1 VFSVVRLCHCLGV
14 SPSGYYDWVNRPLSS
29 RAQADAKL
37 LPEIR
42 RVFHRSR
49 QTYGYPRVHAELNQC
64 GIPCSRHQ
72 VARLM
77 RHNGIV
83 AKMKARSKSQPIMK
97 QLYAGEG
104 NRLLDRGPTEA
115 CNEVWVADFTHIKTR
130 TSWFYLAVVMDRHS
144 RRILGW
150 AMSHER
156 TAKLTGE
163 ALRMAIYRR
172 GSAQGILFHS
182 DRGIEYVAHEIRD
195 ILAEVGMQR
204 SLSRKGNCYD
214 NAHMESFFH
223 SLKTEMVY
231 YEDFRSMEEGMRKL
245 KGYIGF
251 YNHTRLHSSLGY
263 RTPAQFEAEHG

>member
-1 VFSVVRLCHCLGV
+1 MKRMCICLGV
-14 SPSGYYDWVNRPLSS
+14 SPSGFYDWIKRPLST

-42 RVFHRSR
+42 RVFRRSR
-49 QTYGYPRVHAELNQC
+49 QTYGYPRVHADLNQQ
-64 GIPCSRHQ
+64 GIRCSRHK

-83 AKMKARSKSQPIMK
+83 AKMKAHCKSQPIMK

-104 NRLLDRGPTEA
+104 NRLLDRGPTQA
-115 CNEVWVADFTHIKTR
+115 CDEVWVADFTYIRTR
-130 TSWFYLAVVMDRHS
+130 TSWLYLAVVMDRHS

-156 TAKLTGE
+156 NAQLTSE

-172 GSAQGILFHS
+172 GSTQGILFHS

-195 ILAEVGMQR
+195 ILAEAGMHR

-231 YEDFRSMEEGMRKL
+231 FEDFRSLEEGMRKL
-245 KGYIGF
+245 KGYIGY
-251 YNHTRLHSSLGY
+251 YNHMRLHSSLGY
-263 RTPAQFEAEHG
+263 LTPAQFEAAHG

>member
-1 VFSVVRLCHCLGV
+1 MCACLGV
-14 SPSGYYDWVNRPLSS
+14 STSGYYDWRKRPLSE
-29 RAQADAKL
+29 RAKADAEL

-42 RVFHRSR
+42 RVFRRSS
-49 QTYGYPRVHAELNQC
+49 QTYGYPRVHAALNQE
-64 GIPCSRHQ
+64 GIECSRHR

-83 AKMKARSKSQPIMK
+83 AKMKARCKSRPPMK
-97 QLYAGEG
+97 QLYTSAT
-104 NRLLDRGPTEA
+104 NRLLDREPTVA
-115 CNEVWVADFTHIKTR
+115 CDEVWVADFTYLRTR
-130 TSWFYLAVVMDRHS
+130 TDWFYLAVVMDRHS

-150 AMSHER
+150 SVDRDRNAQ
-156 TAKLTGE
+156 LTSE

-172 GSAQGILFHS
+172 GEVEGIIFHS

-195 ILAEVGMQR
+195 LLAEAGMVR

-231 YEDFRSMEEGMRKL
+231 FEDFRSVEEGMRKL
-245 KGYIGF
+245 KGYIGY
-251 YNHTRLHSSLGY
+251 YNLERLHSSLGY
-263 RTPAQFEAEHG
+263 RSPAQFEALHG

>member
-1 VFSVVRLCHCLGV
+1 MRRLCACLGV
-14 SPSGYYDWVNRPLSS
+14 SPSGYYDWLSRPLSA
-29 RAQADAKL
+29 RAKVDAQL

-42 RVFHRSR
+42 RVFRRSR
-49 QTYGYPRVHAELNQC
+49 QTYGYPRVHAALNQQ
-64 GIPCSRHQ
+64 GIDCSRHK

-83 AKMKARSKSQPIMK
+83 AKMKAHCKSQPIMK
-97 QLYAGEG
+97 RLYAGEG
-104 NRLLDRGPTEA
+104 NRLLERGPTQA
-115 CNEVWVADFTHIKTR
+115 CDEVWVADFTYIRTR
-130 TSWFYLAVVMDRHS
+130 TSWLYLAVVMDRHS

-156 TAKLTGE
+156 NAQLTSE

-172 GSAQGILFHS
+172 GSALGILFHS

-195 ILAEVGMQR
+195 ILMEAGMLR

-231 YEDFRSMEEGMRKL
+231 FEDFRSLEEGMRKL
-245 KGYIGF
+245 KGYIGY
-251 YNHTRLHSSLGY
+251 YNHERLHSSLGY
-263 RTPAQFEAEHG
+263 RSPAQYEAANG